1 MRRFSSGLTD
11 FEYVLPVVFGDDG
24 RSDDIGNQDDDVGSI
39 DNDDGPAAAVVV
51 VDDDDV
57 SDPSF
62 EVLFST

>member
-11 FEYVLPVVFGDDG
+11 FEYVLPLVFGDDCS
-24 RSDDIGNQDDDVGSI
+24 SDDVGNQDDDVGSI
-39 DNDDGPAAAVVV
+39 DNDGGPAVVDDD
-51 VDDDDV
+51 DDDDV

>member
-11 FEYVLPVVFGDDG
+11 FEYVLPLAFGDDA
-24 RSDDIGNQDDDVGSI
+24 S
-39 DNDDGPAAAVVV
+39 PAAAAINDD
-51 VDDDDV
+51 DDDDV